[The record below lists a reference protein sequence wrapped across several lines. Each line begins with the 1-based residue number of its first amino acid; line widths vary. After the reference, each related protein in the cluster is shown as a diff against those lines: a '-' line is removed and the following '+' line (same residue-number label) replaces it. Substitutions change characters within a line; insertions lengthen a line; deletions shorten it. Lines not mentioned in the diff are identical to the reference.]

1 MITMYNWP
9 GHARPPG
16 RGSTKVGADRSVPWP
31 RHGGGRKKNKNVAR
45 LRCAGTCST
54 GHYSHYT
61 AAAGQILWQTTDYT
75 CRLPLPSPGFYTA
88 GTRDIIDRSGGGG
101 GECPLSTVHCPLHST
116 A

>member
-45 LRCAGTCST
+45 LRCCAGTCST
-54 GHYSHYT
+54 GHYSL
-61 AAAGQILWQTTDYT
+61 AAAAVGQSYEETKDYTT
-75 CRLPLPSPGFYTA
+75 CRLPLPRVPSPGFYTA
-88 GTRDIIDRSGGGG
+88 ETRQVRWWW
-101 GECPLSTVHCPLHST
+101 
-116 A
+116 